1 MKSLIMSISMSLTKE
16 NRLKP
21 AVLAHFGRKSAVRT
35 HRIYNTTPLRSL
47 IFTPNCT
54 QYSRFQVLRSFAL
67 VAQWIEQF
75 RPKEKVVG
83 STPTQGTI

>member
-1 MKSLIMSISMSLTKE
+1 MTSLTMSISMSLTKE
-16 NRLKP
+16 NRLQLLLY
-21 AVLAHFGRKSAVRT
+21 AEG
-35 HRIYNTTPLRSL
+35 
-47 IFTPNCT
+47 
-54 QYSRFQVLRSFAL
+54 FAL